1 MSIDL
6 SKYKATTKSS
16 KEEEKSPF
24 WEALNKDIS
33 FSSGRFNDK
42 KKEQF
47 YTDLSMLLDAGLDL
61 NNALRLLKEESENNK
76 GINIYAELLEKVLVG
91 KSLSSA
97 MVDTEK
103 FTSYEFESVRIGEE
117 TGLLSKILIELKRHY
132 ERKIALRQQFI
143 GMITYPI
150 IVIFIAMGVL
160 IFLMNY
166 VVPMFLSFLT
176 QVDAELPWITSM
188 VLKLSEFVSAWYL
201 PFLGV
206 IVATTLFFYFQ
217 REAEWFRKWSARIL
231 LRLPLFGGMI
241 QRIYLSRF
249 AQAMALLT
257 SSRVPLTQAL
267 EMSVNMVD
275 FYPLEKSIEKVKASI
290 LKGNMMHKAMAE
302 EKIFESRMVSMIR
315 VGEEVN
321 KLDEV
326 FDKLTQQYSDSV
338 ESQTK
343 VIKSIIE
350 PMLLVVVGAVVAIVA
365 LAMILPIFKMSSSME
380 F

>member
-206 IVATTLFFYFQ
+206 VVATTLFFYFQ